1 MNLNSLKQTQDTSNT
16 TANAYNVNSLVN
28 RAFELRFSGVLDT
41 KTRIMKGNTDDYT
54 QQQRIKKS

>member
-54 QQQRIKKS
+54 QQ